1 VLTTEFLSRDQ
12 FSEYGAWLKS
22 QDSETIHLYFGCAI
36 GTQAID
42 AIVEKFSA
50 DPKNNRILVAKIDGN
65 WAGTIHIATHNN
77 EVEFGVI
84 VSQQYRK
91 KGIANRM
98 MDQAITWSRNR
109 FYKDLYMHCIS
120 WNRPIKHLCD
130 KHGLTPRNMMGDSQA
145 NLRLPPPNVG
155 TYLKEQLNTQRN
167 LLKIIQPPRFI
178 NALDPAL
185 ASPSAA
191 LNFRLTP

>member
-1 VLTTEFLSRDQ
+1 VLTTEFLSRNQ
-12 FSEYGAWLKS
+12 FPEYGAWLKS
-22 QDSETIHLYFGCAI
+22 QDPETIHLYFGCAI

-42 AIVEKFSA
+42 TLVEKFSA

-65 WAGTIHIATHNN
+65 WAGTIHIATHGQ

-84 VSQQYRK
+84 VGLQYRQ
-91 KGIANRM
+91 KGIASAM

-109 FYKDLYMHCIS
+109 FYTDLYMHCIS
-120 WNRPIKHLCD
+120 WNRPIKILCE
-130 KHGLTPRNMMGDSQA
+130 KHGLKPRNMMGDSEA
-145 NLRLPPPNVG
+145 NLRLQPPNIG
-155 TYLKEQLNTQRN
+155 TYLKEQINVQRN

-178 NALDPAL
+178 TPLDPAL
-185 ASPSAA
+185 ASPSGA